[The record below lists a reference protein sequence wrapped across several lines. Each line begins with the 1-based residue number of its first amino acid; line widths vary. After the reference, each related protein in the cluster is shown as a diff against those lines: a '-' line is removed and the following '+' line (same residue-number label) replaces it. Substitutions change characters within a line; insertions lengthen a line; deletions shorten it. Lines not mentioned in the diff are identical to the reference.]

1 MFTKEKRYRFLKE
14 WGIFAGVLIFLYA
27 TGLHTEL
34 AGGMQRLLLM
44 TGLMDANEKVP
55 IEEQISTDYQLHLQ
69 DINGENVSLNDLK
82 GQVIFINFWATWCPP
97 CRAEMPEI
105 QALYQEQKK
114 DVVFLMVALDKDF
127 EKAKKFVQ
135 KKEFDFPIYQSVSS
149 LPEEFKSRSIPATF
163 VVSTDGKIVFRREG
177 IADYN
182 NVAFRKILEEA
193 K

>member
-1 MFTKEKRYRFLKE
+1 MFTKEKLYRFLKE

-69 DINGENVSLNDLK
+69 DINGENVSLSNFK
-82 GQVIFINFWATWCPP
+82 GEVVFINFWATWCPP

-135 KKEFDFPIYQSVSS
+135 KKEFDFPIYQSISS

>member
-1 MFTKEKRYRFLKE
+1 MFTKEKLYRFLKE

-44 TGLMDANEKVP
+44 TGLMDANERVP

-69 DINGENVSLNDLK
+69 DINGENVSLSNFK
-82 GQVIFINFWATWCPP
+82 GEVVFINFWATWCPP